1 MDGMM
6 KKDNELIA
14 LREANEAKDKA
25 LKKAESKYNRL
36 KGWYRNRYALMKSS
50 LIEEFN
56 ERESHHLA
64 LIEMLEKKVAIR
76 DEMVKKLEESNLA
89 IDEKHTNTVEKMTI
103 EWSNVIR
110 PLKTDVLRLDEK
122 IKAKNK
128 QIEDLKIEL
137 KNKAAEISQ
146 LNRLVLR
153 KQNYIDRVKEMDV
166 LQKEKIKELNE
177 KTKELEKHSEIV
189 FENYKKANRDSD
201 KYKKN
206 FADLNSQHQTERTV
220 FSILILLLVGYIFF
234 F

>member
-36 KGWYRNRYALMKSS
+36 KGWYRNRYTLMKSS

-64 LIEMLEKKVAIR
+64 MIERLEKKVAIR
-76 DEMVKKLEESNLA
+76 DEMVKKLEQYNLA
-89 IDEKHTNTVEKMTI
+89 IDEKHTNTVERMTI

-128 QIEDLKIEL
+128 QIEELEIEL

-146 LNRLVLR
+146 LNRVVLR

-177 KTKELEKHSEIV
+177 KIKELEKHSEIV
-189 FENYKKANRDSD
+189 FENYQKANRDSD
-201 KYKKN
+201 KYKKS
-206 FADLNSQHQTERTV
+206 FLDLNSQHQTERTV
-220 FSILILLLVGYIFF
+220 FVILICSLIGYMFF

>member
-1 MDGMM
+1 M
-6 KKDNELIA
+6 KKENELIA

-36 KGWYRNRYALMKSS
+36 KGWYRNRYTLMKSS

-64 LIEMLEKKVAIR
+64 MIERLEKKVAIR
-76 DEMVKKLEESNLA
+76 DEMVKKLEDSNSA
-89 IDEKHTNTVEKMTI
+89 IDEKHTKTIEKMTI
-103 EWSNVIR
+103 EWSNVIM
-110 PLKTDVLRLDEK
+110 PLKTDVLRLEEK

-128 QIEDLKIEL
+128 QIEELEIEL

-146 LNRLVLR
+146 LNRVVLR

-189 FENYKKANRDSD
+189 FENYQKANIDSD
-201 KYKKN
+201 KYKKS
-206 FADLNSQHQTERTV
+206 FLDLNRQHQTERTV
-220 FSILILLLVGYIFF
+220 FSILILFLVGYIFF

>member
-1 MDGMM
+1 M
-6 KKDNELIA
+6 KKDNELIS
-14 LREANEAKDKA
+14 LREANEAKDLA

-36 KGWYRNRYALMKSS
+36 KGWYRNRYKLMKSS

-177 KTKELEKHSEIV
+177 KIKELEKHSEIV
-189 FENYKKANRDSD
+189 FENYQKANRDSD
-201 KYKKN
+201 KYKKS
-206 FADLNSQHQTERTV
+206 FLDLNRQHQIERT
-220 FSILILLLVGYIFF
+220 ILILLLVVYIFF